1 MDCRCRSSNA
11 VEGQPDKLIVD
22 IRIFAQNN
30 NLKNVQSKRFPETI
44 PSHPPTQDHKTY
56 HITLSFSPIDKGK
69 NTPYYGATSPL
80 NLYFFSLCKHIIESP
95 KVQPPPPHQKASA
108 TELLARAKGEREK
121 EKKKKSHLVH
131 LKFQLLVLHLI
142 HPARPLHKFIQ
153 RRFLPS

>member
-1 MDCRCRSSNA
+1 MWLRLIQYFVFMDCRCRSSNA

-121 EKKKKSHLVH
+121 KKEVAPCAPQIPTASTA
-131 LKFQLLVLHLI
+131 
-142 HPARPLHKFIQ
+142 PY
-153 RRFLPS
+153 PSSTPPP